1 MTPCKICGGELALRH
16 PGSGQ
21 ALDPALLS
29 PTNHRPGEHA
39 DLYRCARCGTLQ
51 QPSLPGAPELARLY
65 RGMRDDAYL
74 DEERGRRHTAARV
87 LDLLGPYSARGR
99 LLDVGCGP
107 GLLLDEARRRGYGAE
122 GLELSDS
129 SAAYARED
137 LGLTVHQTPLE
148 EFEPDGRRFDAV
160 VLADVLEH
168 LSDPVGALRRCRKLL
183 RPGGVLC
190 VITPDPSSVAARVAG
205 ARWWGLLPAHTF
217 LIPRATLRRI
227 VEAEGFAIAR
237 DVSLVRTFSARYW
250 LTGFAERGGRVGSL
264 VRALGRLVPPRRML
278 SVPLGD
284 ERVIVAQAMGA
295 AVTPPGSKRARVRA
309 LPQSRPLGAEPVE
322 PGEPAR
328 PS

>member
-1 MTPCKICGGELALRH
+1 MTACTICGGELTLRY

-29 PTNHRPGEHA
+29 PTNHAPGEHA
-39 DLYRCARCGTLQ
+39 DLYRCTRCGTLQ
-51 QPSLPGAPELARLY
+51 QPSLPGAAELARLY

-74 DEERGRRHTAARV
+74 EEEHGRRRTAARV
-87 LDLLGPYSARGR
+87 LDLVGPAGADGR

-107 GLLLDEARRRGYGAE
+107 GLLLDEARRRGFDAE

-129 SAAYARED
+129 AAAYARAH
-137 LGLTVHQTPLE
+137 LGLTIHQTPLE
-148 EFEPDGRRFDAV
+148 EFEPEGRRFDVV

-168 LSDPVGALRRCRKLL
+168 LSDPVAALRRCREVL

-190 VITPDPSSVAARVAG
+190 VITPDPSSAAARVAG

-227 VEAEGFAIAR
+227 VEAEGFAIAS

-250 LTGFAERGGRVGSL
+250 LAGFAERGGRAASL
-264 VRALGRLVPPRRML
+264 VRALRRLIPRRLML

-284 ERVIVAQAMGA
+284 ERVVVARAPGA
-295 AVTPPGSKRARVRA
+295 AVTPPGSERDPARAR
-309 LPQSRPLGAEPVE
+309 PPSRPLAAAPAA